1 MQKLLI
7 AIDVVIGF
15 IALGGFI
22 PACIAHVSLC
32 NSFDPSRLDAKSRP
46 NTTHGAQCLMAPI
59 ECFDEEDQGTWRI
72 RDRGF
77 KAFALAAFLFVILS
91 VVSAVLDIPIA
102 PPK

>member
-1 MQKLLI
+1 
-7 AIDVVIGF
+7 
-15 IALGGFI
+15 
-22 PACIAHVSLC
+22 
-32 NSFDPSRLDAKSRP
+32 
-46 NTTHGAQCLMAPI
+46 MAPI